1 MTIRTTHTY
10 VELEICE
17 PAYREI
23 RAKLFAAGY
32 SHAFEIG
39 DSKEHGRGPIDM
51 TGIAVIPEP
60 MKKRP
65 GTTTQ
70 TAYRCGHILSETTD
84 PVVYDPAGILCETQ
98 VSKISEEK
106 CGHCEAIER
115 EPKLENHD

>member
-1 MTIRTTHTY
+1 MGLRTTHTY
-10 VELEICE
+10 VKLEVCE

-32 SHAFEIG
+32 SHAFEVG

-65 GTTTQ
+65 GTTTV
-70 TAYRCGHILSETTD
+70 THYGCGHVLSETTN
-84 PVVYDPAGILCETQ
+84 PVVYDPAGLLCETQ
-98 VSKISEEK
+98 ISNLSDAD
-106 CGHCEAIER
+106 CGHCAEIEAA
-115 EPKLENHD
+115 KQ